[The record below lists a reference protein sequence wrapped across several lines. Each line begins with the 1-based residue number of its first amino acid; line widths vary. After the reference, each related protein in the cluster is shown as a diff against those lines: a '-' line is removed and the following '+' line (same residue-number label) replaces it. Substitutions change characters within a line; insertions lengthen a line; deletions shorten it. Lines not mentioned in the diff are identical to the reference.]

1 MINRIK
7 TDKAPKAIGTYS
19 QGTQVGGFVFTSG
32 QIGINP
38 DSGVLDNKN
47 FESEAIQVFKN
58 LDNLLIKSGSSLY
71 KIVKLNIF
79 ILDMSDFEKLN
90 NIMVS
95 LFEGE
100 KMPAR
105 STVQISKLPKNARI
119 EIDAIAEVVK

>member
-1 MINRIK
+1 MKIIK
-7 TDKAPKAIGTYS
+7 TNKAPKAIGPYS
-19 QGTQVGGFVFTSG
+19 QAIISGEFVFTSG

-71 KIVKLNIF
+71 RIVKLNIF
-79 ILDMSDFEKLN
+79 ILDMSDFGKLN
-90 NIMVS
+90 NIMTS